1 MNHLRFELRWWWLLL
16 LFAAAAV
23 VTALIY
29 HIAAY
34 AYDASAE
41 HVLRAVVY
49 SQAVSDGVLLPR
61 WTQHLH
67 WGLGSPLFTF
77 QGPLPYALLD
87 GLFRL
92 GIPHPIGWRLLMAAG
107 LLAAMVGA
115 FMLTLELTGRRWPAF
130 LAAVAFLYAP
140 YVLRNALERGSN
152 EAYSMFLYPWVLWS
166 LLWLARRP
174 RPGRFLLAT
183 ALWSLAILGH
193 VLAPLLLAPFA
204 ALLAV
209 LLAWRYRTA
218 APLLALLAG
227 VLLTALVWAPMA
239 VEQAFVHVERN
250 FGTPEGNPVTGAL
263 PLDRLLAPPAI
274 YDSARDAN
282 QTGVR
287 MGLLHAALLALGL
300 PGAWIAWRRGR
311 RELAVTLAL
320 AAGAGLFLTW
330 MLTSAS
336 DPLWRALE
344 PLLYRV
350 QYRTRLMG
358 LQALFMAVTAGLLL
372 CLVPTRRQMP
382 ATLALG
388 SVLAASAL
396 PALYVELQLRYV
408 DFGDRVSLA
417 EVRAAEIVTGGRALT
432 AFGEFEPRWSTL
444 AYDDALL
451 AELGP
456 DFDPQQRPLADG
468 SPTVQVRSAAVSS
481 DAWNLELTASQPQT
495 ITLHLLY
502 YPRWQATLD
511 GAPTTLR
518 PQEGSGLAQV
528 ALPAGEH
535 RLALRYGSTPV
546 EQGGLLVS
554 GLTALGLLALAA
566 GTLWRRGGGARSET
580 GPSDENV
587 EETGPSGG
595 NVEETGLSGGN
606 VGARSETGPSRLE
619 TGAGGEG
626 GGEPAP
632 PLWLLMGLSAL
643 LLFKFA
649 YVDPQT
655 TWLRCTSTAQRVCGA
670 AATTFAPLQGG
681 PVLRGYTVS
690 DYEPARGDE
699 LRVAVYWQGVAEPL
713 PRLHSFL
720 HVRNLS
726 PDDPLNPRTGDGIWA
741 QQENYAPGG
750 RVTDQ
755 YQPGKLYVDE
765 FRVRLPD
772 DMPPGEYFLEIGL
785 FDPASGEQLD
795 PVAAEVEPP
804 LGILWRSLL
813 LPNVTVQ

>member
-1 MNHLRFELRWWWLLL
+1 
-16 LFAAAAV
+16 
-23 VTALIY
+23 
-29 HIAAY
+29 
-34 AYDASAE
+34 
-41 HVLRAVVY
+41 
-49 SQAVSDGVLLPR
+49 
-61 WTQHLH
+61 
-67 WGLGSPLFTF
+67 
-77 QGPLPYALLD
+77 
-87 GLFRL
+87 
-92 GIPHPIGWRLLMAAG
+92 
-107 LLAAMVGA
+107 
-115 FMLTLELTGRRWPAF
+115 
-130 LAAVAFLYAP
+130 
-140 YVLRNALERGSN
+140 
-152 EAYSMFLYPWVLWS
+152 
-166 LLWLARRP
+166 
-174 RPGRFLLAT
+174 
-183 ALWSLAILGH
+183 
-193 VLAPLLLAPFA
+193 
-204 ALLAV
+204 
-209 LLAWRYRTA
+209 
-218 APLLALLAG
+218 
-227 VLLTALVWAPMA
+227 
-239 VEQAFVHVERN
+239 
-250 FGTPEGNPVTGAL
+250 
-263 PLDRLLAPPAI
+263 
-274 YDSARDAN
+274 
-282 QTGVR
+282 
-287 MGLLHAALLALGL
+287 
-300 PGAWIAWRRGR
+300 
-311 RELAVTLAL
+311 
-320 AAGAGLFLTW
+320 
-330 MLTSAS
+330 
-336 DPLWRALE
+336 
-344 PLLYRV
+344 
-350 QYRTRLMG
+350 
-358 LQALFMAVTAGLLL
+358 
-372 CLVPTRRQMP
+372 
-382 ATLALG
+382 
-388 SVLAASAL
+388 
-396 PALYVELQLRYV
+396 
-408 DFGDRVSLA
+408 
-417 EVRAAEIVTGGRALT
+417 
-432 AFGEFEPRWSTL
+432 
-444 AYDDALL
+444 
-451 AELGP
+451 
-456 DFDPQQRPLADG
+456 
-468 SPTVQVRSAAVSS
+468 
-481 DAWNLELTASQPQT
+481 
-495 ITLHLLY
+495 
-502 YPRWQATLD
+502 
-511 GAPTTLR
+511 
-518 PQEGSGLAQV
+518 
-528 ALPAGEH
+528 
-535 RLALRYGSTPV
+535 
-546 EQGGLLVS
+546 
-554 GLTALGLLALAA
+554 AA